1 MYIYRC
7 TVCIYS
13 VSTQKKTKCVGGVH
27 MIKLDRISK
36 LIGTFLLRD
45 ISLEIPEG
53 YIIGLVG
60 ANGCG
65 KTSLLHVLMGLY
77 KPDSGSMEL
86 MGMKYP
92 EDEAKLHDSIGVVLQ
107 ERLYEDYMTL
117 QENAAYYGRFYS
129 NYDEAYLL
137 EMLKSYDLDPKR
149 KYKGLSKGEE
159 LKFQFACALAHH
171 PKFLILDEPTGNF
184 DPDFRDEFLGALKN
198 FIADG
203 EHTVIL
209 ATHLTDDLDKIADYL
224 IYMEKGS
231 ILTAMDIEEL
241 RSKYRI
247 VAGEDYRMK
256 LLPEQRIIHM
266 EKGEFATRALIRHR
280 QIDTYDA
287 SYTVS
292 APTIEEFMYF
302 VTKRGKG
309 IEI

>member
-1 MYIYRC
+1 
-7 TVCIYS
+7 
-13 VSTQKKTKCVGGVH
+13 
-27 MIKLDRISK
+27 MIKLDKIRK
-36 LIGTFLLRD
+36 LIGNFMLRD

-53 YIIGLVG
+53 YIIGLIG

-77 KPDSGSMEL
+77 KPDAGNMEL
-86 MGMKYP
+86 MGMQYVH
-92 EDEAKLHDSIGVVLQ
+92 DEAKLHDNIGVVLQ

-117 QENAAYYGRFYS
+117 QENAVYYGRFYS
-129 NYDEAYLL
+129 NFDEAYLL
-137 EMLKSYDLDPKR
+137 ELLETYGLDPKR

-184 DPDFRDEFLGALKN
+184 DPDFRDEFLKSLKD

-209 ATHLTDDLDKIADYL
+209 ATHLTDDLDKMADY
-224 IYMEKGS
+224 IVYMEDGK

-241 RSKYRI
+241 RSRYRI

-256 LLPEQRIIHM
+256 LLPENRIIHM
-266 EKGEFATRALIRHR
+266 EKGEFATKALIRHR
-280 QIDTYDA
+280 GIDTYDG

-292 APTIEEFMYF
+292 APTIEEFMYY
-302 VTKRGKG
+302 VTKRDRRY
-309 IEI
+309 EIWLQG

>member
-1 MYIYRC
+1 
-7 TVCIYS
+7 
-13 VSTQKKTKCVGGVH
+13 
-27 MIKLDRISK
+27 MIRLNKIRK
-36 LIGTFLLRD
+36 LIGTFYLRN
-45 ISLEIPEG
+45 ITLEIPEG
-53 YIIGLVG
+53 YIIGLIG

-77 KPDSGSMEL
+77 KPDSGEMEL
-86 MGMKYP
+86 MGMSYP
-92 EDEAKLHDSIGVVLQ
+92 EDEAKLHDQIGVVLQ

-117 QENAAYYGRFYS
+117 LENASYYGRFYS

-137 EMLKSYDLDPKR
+137 EMLKTYGLDPKR

-159 LKFQFACALAHH
+159 LKYQFALALAHH
-171 PKFLILDEPTGNF
+171 PKLLLLDEPTGNF
-184 DPDFRDEFLGALKN
+184 DPEFRDEFLGALKN
-198 FIADG
+198 FISDG

-224 IYMEKGS
+224 IYMENGS

-266 EKGEFATRALIRHR
+266 EKGEFATKALIRHR
-280 QIDTYDA
+280 KIDEYDA

-292 APTIEEFMYF
+292 PPTIEEFMYF
-302 VTKRGKG
+302 VTKRSKG
-309 IEI
+309 IEL

>member
-1 MYIYRC
+1 
-7 TVCIYS
+7 
-13 VSTQKKTKCVGGVH
+13 
-27 MIKLDRISK
+27 
-36 LIGTFLLRD
+36 
-45 ISLEIPEG
+45 
-53 YIIGLVG
+53 
-60 ANGCG
+60 
-65 KTSLLHVLMGLY
+65 
-77 KPDSGSMEL
+77 MEL

-171 PKFLILDEPTGNF
+171 PKLLILDEPTGNF
-184 DPDFRDEFLGALKN
+184 DTEFRDEFLGALKN

-266 EKGEFATRALIRHR
+266 EKGEFATKALIRHR

-302 VTKRGKG
+302 VTKRAKG
-309 IEI
+309 VEI

>member
-1 MYIYRC
+1 MIR
-7 TVCIYS
+7 S
-13 VSTQKKTKCVGGVH
+13 GGIH
-27 MIKLDRISK
+27 MIKLDKVRK
-36 LIGTFLLRD
+36 LIGNFMLRD
-45 ISLEIPEG
+45 VSLEIPEG
-53 YIIGLVG
+53 YIIGLIG

-77 KPDSGSMEL
+77 KPDSGNVEL
-86 MGMKYP
+86 MGMQYIH
-92 EDEAKLHDSIGVVLQ
+92 EEAKLHDSIGVVLQ

-117 QENAAYYGRFYS
+117 QENAVYYGRFYS
-129 NYDEAYLL
+129 NFDEAYLL
-137 EMLKSYDLDPKR
+137 ELLETYGLDPKR

-184 DPDFRDEFLGALKN
+184 DPDFRDEFLKSLKD

-209 ATHLTDDLDKIADYL
+209 ATHLTDDLDKMADY
-224 IYMEKGS
+224 IVYMEDGK

-241 RSKYRI
+241 RSRYRI

-256 LLPEQRIIHM
+256 LLPENRIIHM
-266 EKGEFATRALIRHR
+266 EKGEFATKALIRHR
-280 QIDTYDA
+280 EIDTYDG

-292 APTIEEFMYF
+292 APTIEEFMYY
-302 VTKRGKG
+302 VTKRDRRN
-309 IEI
+309 EIWLQG

>member
-1 MYIYRC
+1 M
-7 TVCIYS
+7 
-13 VSTQKKTKCVGGVH
+13 
-27 MIKLDRISK
+27 KLDKITK
-36 LIGTFLLRD
+36 LIGTFRLRD

-53 YIIGLVG
+53 YIIGLIG

-65 KTSLLHVLMGLY
+65 KTSLLHILMGLY
-77 KPDSGSMEL
+77 KPDSGEMEL

-92 EDEAKLHDSIGVVLQ
+92 EDEAKLHDNIGVVLQ

-129 NYDEAYLL
+129 NYDEAYFL
-137 EMLKSYDLDPKR
+137 EMLESYGLDPKS

-159 LKFQFACALAHH
+159 LKFQFAFALAHH
-171 PKFLILDEPTGNF
+171 PKLLLLDEPTGNF
-184 DPDFRDEFLGALKN
+184 DPDFREEFLGALKD

-209 ATHLTDDLDKIADYL
+209 ATHLTDDLDKMADYL

-241 RSKYRI
+241 RTRYRI

-266 EKGEFATRALIRHR
+266 EKGEFATKALIRHR
-280 QIDTYDA
+280 PIDDYDM

-292 APTIEEFMYF
+292 VPTIEEFMYF
-302 VTKRGKG
+302 VTKREKG

>member
-1 MYIYRC
+1 
-7 TVCIYS
+7 
-13 VSTQKKTKCVGGVH
+13 
-27 MIKLDRISK
+27 MIKLDKVRK
-36 LIGTFLLRD
+36 LIGNFMLRD
-45 ISLEIPEG
+45 ITLEIPEG
-53 YIIGLVG
+53 YIIGLIG

-77 KPDSGSMEL
+77 KPDSGNMEL
-86 MGMKYP
+86 MGMQYIH
-92 EDEAKLHDSIGVVLQ
+92 DEAKLHDNIGVVLQ

-137 EMLKSYDLDPKR
+137 ELLKTYELNPKR

-159 LKFQFACALAHH
+159 LKFQFACSLAHH

-184 DPDFRDEFLGALKN
+184 DPEFRDEFLKSLKD

-209 ATHLTDDLDKIADYL
+209 ATHLTDDLDKMADY
-224 IYMEKGS
+224 IVYMENGT

-241 RSKYRI
+241 RSRYRI

-256 LLPEQRIIHM
+256 LLPENRIIHM
-266 EKGEFATRALIRHR
+266 EKGEFATKALIRHR
-280 QIDTYDA
+280 EIDTYDS

-292 APTIEEFMYF
+292 SPTIEEFMYY
-302 VTKRGKG
+302 VTKRDRKH
-309 IEI
+309 EIWL